1 MHSIKSLSVL
11 FIVLAMVSNG
21 CKVRSSQTVRDQ
33 HDHESDH
40 GLADQQNIIS
50 EAPEVHDTDE
60 EGIIHLTSEAITKAG
75 ITIATVSHGYLTT
88 SRKIYG
94 EVQLNQD
101 KTSHY
106 FPRYPGVV
114 RSVRFCAGDRVKSG
128 DTLVTILNTETL
140 QTYPIIAGI
149 SGEVVDKHAVVGE
162 LADGSESLL
171 TISDLENVW
180 VDLNAYEN
188 DLSYFKR
195 GDQLTIFSID
205 GLDSIT
211 STVDYIKPIMDTNT
225 RTTLV
230 RSFISNGTG
239 NWYPGK
245 FVYATVHKILGM
257 DQVRLVPKNAVQRIG
272 SEEFVFVP
280 HEPGEYK
287 LNAIKI
293 GDSNSAFCEVLD
305 GLEVGDLVVAQGAFE
320 LKSQLI
326 MKSVTGHAGHGH

>member
-1 MHSIKSLSVL
+1 MYSNKLLFVL
-11 FIVLAMVSNG
+11 FIILAMIANG
-21 CKVRSSQTVRDQ
+21 CLVRSGQSQ

-40 GLADQQNIIS
+40 DLTDRQIAKV
-50 EAPEVHDTDE
+50 EVTEDHDTDE

-75 ITIATVSHGYLTT
+75 ITTATVSHGYLTT
-88 SRKIYG
+88 SRKVYG

-101 KTSHY
+101 KTSDY

-114 RSVRFCAGDRVKSG
+114 RRVNFCVGDRVVSG

-140 QTYPIIAGI
+140 QTYPIVAEI
-149 SGEVVDKHAVVGE
+149 SGEVVDKHAVTGE

-180 VDLNAYEN
+180 VDLQAYEK
-188 DLSYFKR
+188 DLSYFRR

-211 STVDYIKPIMDTNT
+211 TTVAYIKPIMDTNT

-230 RSFISNGTG
+230 RSFISNSSGD
-239 NWYPGK
+239 WYPGK
-245 FVYATVHKILGM
+245 FVYAIVHKINKM
-257 DQVRLVPKNAVQRIG
+257 NQVKLVPKTAVQRIG
-272 SEEFVFVP
+272 GEEFVFVP

-287 LNAIKI
+287 LNAIQTGGSNAAFYEIRNGLKA
-293 GDSNSAFCEVLD
+293 GDV
-305 GLEVGDLVVAQGAFE
+305 VVAQGAFE